1 MTKQT
6 RGFGDETARFLLC
19 HSCFRVEINLESS
32 FCRIVVY
39 YQRLARH
46 FVDIVRKG
54 FDMEIITEKVGA
66 VFKMAINGR
75 LVVSTTEAFKN
86 ALAEAISENQWIVLD
101 LTEMSYIDSSGLGAM
116 VFAQQKLSE
125 KGGSLR
131 LAGLQPKP
139 RIVFDITKVYRI
151 FEIFDNIETAIE
163 SFPTT
168 E

>member
-1 MTKQT
+1 
-6 RGFGDETARFLLC
+6 
-19 HSCFRVEINLESS
+19 
-32 FCRIVVY
+32 
-39 YQRLARH
+39 
-46 FVDIVRKG
+46 
-54 FDMEIITEKVGA
+54 MEIITEKVGA